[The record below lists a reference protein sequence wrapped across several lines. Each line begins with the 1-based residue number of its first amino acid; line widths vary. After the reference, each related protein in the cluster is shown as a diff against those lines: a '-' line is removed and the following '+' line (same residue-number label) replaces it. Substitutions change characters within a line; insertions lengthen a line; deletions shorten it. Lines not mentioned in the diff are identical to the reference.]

1 MKRNNITK
9 GLSILFFTVSILDI
23 IGVAFGNLLLEAIFK
38 PMIIISLMIL
48 YYYSSE
54 KKNNWFLLA
63 LAFSFLGDVLL
74 LDKEGLFLFG
84 IAAFLMTQL
93 IYIGL
98 ILKRINKTTVQQ
110 NVLAVLPFLV
120 YITFLI
126 MLLKDNLGEYLI
138 PVIVYALTIAIF
150 GIVSLLNYLKY
161 KTRSAQLLLIGAV
174 LFIVSDSMIAL
185 NKFYEPRDFYPVAIM
200 VTYVLAQLI
209 IMRSMVVYESEDDKP
224 VG

>member
-1 MKRNNITK
+1 MDKNITIK
-9 GLSILFFTVSILDI
+9 SLTISFFTVSILDFI
-23 IGVAFGNLLLEAIFK
+23 AVAFHYPVLEAVFK
-38 PMIIISLMIL
+38 PFLML
-48 YYYSSE
+48 TLMGVYVFSSG
-54 KKNNWFLLA
+54 KKNKWFLLA

-74 LDKEGLFLFG
+74 LDKENMFLFG

-98 ILKRINKTTVQQ
+98 ILKRINETTLQQ
-110 NVLAVLPFLV
+110 RILAVLPFLI

-138 PVIVYALTIAIF
+138 PVIVYAITIGIF
-150 GIVSLLNYLKY
+150 GIVSLLNYLKF
-161 KTRSAQLLLIGAV
+161 KTRSGQLLLIGAV
-174 LFIVSDSMIAL
+174 LFILSDSMIAL

-209 IMRSMVVYESEDDKP
+209 IMRSMLVYENEDD
-224 VG
+224 